1 MKETIRLGLIA
12 DTHVP
17 THLPLLP
24 YDAIEHAFRNVDAIL
39 HAGNITS
46 ATVLGNLSGIA
57 PTQAVRGT
65 TDTLDLPE
73 KRVLTFGNTRVG
85 LIHGNRH
92 PLIER
97 YYRLQRKLGNPYAGG
112 RDLLNSL
119 PRHFAEDEVDVIVF
133 GYLHMPITLRRDNT
147 VIVNPGAV
155 YTISEATA
163 QWQLLHERDEE
174 RRAMLETHIRRY
186 RHFSRWQHPPSTVGI
201 LEIATDTPPKV
212 TIQPLPI
219 LAYA

>member
-1 MKETIRLGLIA
+1 MRDTIRLGLIA

-24 YDAIEHAFRNVDAIL
+24 YEAIENAFRNVDAIL

-46 ATVLGNLSGIA
+46 STVLDNLSGIA

-65 TDTLDLPE
+65 TDTLNLPE
-73 KRVLTFGNTRVG
+73 KRVLTFGDTRVG

-92 PLIER
+92 PIIER

-112 RDLLNSL
+112 RDLLTSL
-119 PRHFAEDEVDVIVF
+119 SQQFADDNIDVIVF
-133 GYLHMPITLRRDNT
+133 GYMHMPVTIQREG
-147 VIVNPGAV
+147 VMMVNPGAV
-155 YTISEATA
+155 YTISEDMA
-163 QWQLLHERDEE
+163 QWQLLRERDEK

-186 RHFSRWQHPPSTVGI
+186 RHFSRGQHPPSTVGI
-201 LEIATDTPPKV
+201 LEITPHAPIRV